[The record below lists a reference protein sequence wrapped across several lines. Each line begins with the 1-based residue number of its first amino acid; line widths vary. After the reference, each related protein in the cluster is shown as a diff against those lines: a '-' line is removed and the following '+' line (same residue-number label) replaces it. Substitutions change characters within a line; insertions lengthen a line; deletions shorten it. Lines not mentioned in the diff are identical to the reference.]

1 MLFKDYVEELGGVDK
16 ICDIYL
22 NGITRQKFNSQ
33 FQSNKDL
40 IIYSFKKLNAS
51 ADFLKMIKEADDYDS
66 IMTILRKVKGGEI
79 KWN

>member
-1 MLFKDYVEELGGVDK
+1 MIFKDYVEELGGVDK
-16 ICDIYL
+16 LCDIYL
-22 NGITRQKFNSQ
+22 NGITRQRFNDQ

-79 KWN
+79 KWK

>member
-1 MLFKDYVEELGGVDK
+1 MLFKDYVKELGGVDK
-16 ICDIYL
+16 LCDIYL
-22 NGITRQKFNSQ
+22 NGITRQKFIDQ

-51 ADFLKMIKEADDYDS
+51 ADFLKIIKEAQDYDS
-66 IMTILRKVKGGEI
+66 IMTILRKVQGGEI

>member
-16 ICDIYL
+16 LCDIYL
-22 NGITRQKFNSQ
+22 NGITRQKFNDQ

-51 ADFLKMIKEADDYDS
+51 ADLLKMIKEAEDYDS